1 MNMQDEPR
9 DEIFGQYEWQSW
21 AFGNLREDYDFAD
34 VTRGP
39 WPLRM
44 ISRQKLT
51 RWSWLGTGQ
60 SEERMELVGERSMSR
75 REWLWKKNL
84 LSRLPGH
91 VFIVICSDQLLGA
104 GITLKR
110 GGIFYS
116 ILVVIWA
123 NSVCYLVR
131 YYKGWYHFVLSLNIW
146 QVMELHNWH
155 CRP

>member
-1 MNMQDEPR
+1 MNQEMKYSVNMSGKVELW
-9 DEIFGQYEWQSW
+9 ETWETTTTLLMW
-21 AFGNLREDYDFAD
+21 
-34 VTRGP
+34 P

>member
-34 VTRGP
+34 VT
-39 WPLRM
+39 LAFEND
-44 ISRQKLT
+44 QQAEAHK
-51 RWSWLGTGQ
+51 GTGQ